1 MSEFAS
7 FDINADMGEWSEAA
21 GASRD
26 REIMPCLTACNIA
39 CGGHAGDDS
48 AMEQTLLLAKEHRVE
63 PGAHPSYP
71 DREGFG
77 RVRME
82 MAADELAR
90 DVRSQVERLRRIA
103 AELGMRIRHVKP
115 HGALYHEAASVRT
128 VADLLVRTF
137 TAMDSGLRLI
147 GPPGSELE
155 HAAKRAN
162 QPFHAEAFAD
172 RVYEEDLTLRPRQ
185 FPDALHTRA
194 DPAVRQVR
202 EIVRR
207 GRVRTVSGVWKPLRA
222 QTVCIHSDTPG
233 AVEIARAVHQFRKSH
248 ERRRTH

>member
-1 MSEFAS
+1 MNEFSS
-7 FDINADMGEWSEAA
+7 FDINGDMGEWADAA
-21 GASRD
+21 GAARD
-26 REIMPCLTACNIA
+26 REIMPYVTACNIA

-48 AMEQTLLLAKEHRVE
+48 AMERTLCLARQHGVD

-77 RVRME
+77 RIRME
-82 MAADELAR
+82 MDPMELR
-90 DVRSQVERLRRIA
+90 GEVRAQVERLKGIA
-103 AELGMRIRHVKP
+103 ADLGMRIGHVKP
-115 HGALYHEAASVRT
+115 HGALYHEAASVRA
-128 VADLLVRTF
+128 VADLVVE
-137 TAMDSGLRLI
+137 AVAAIDPELRVV

-155 HAAKRAN
+155 LAARRARLR
-162 QPFHAEAFAD
+162 FHGEAFAD
-172 RVYEEDLTLRPRQ
+172 RVYEEDLTLRARSLPG
-185 FPDALHTRA
+185 ALHTRS

-233 AVEIARAVHQFRKSH
+233 AVEIARAVHEFRISH
-248 ERRRTH
+248 ERRRSF